1 MKVFKIGFQSYLD
14 RINPFMLNPFRPSL
28 LKPFNKKCD
37 CVEHKCLD
45 CKCKGLHYHHHFN
58 IYDYIF
64 GSIAFIKDSVHNFNA
79 FIINKNKNRL
89 AKIGNKND
97 KI

>member
-1 MKVFKIGFQSYLD
+1 MVSDEKAIEGLKILADYC
-14 RINPFMLNPFRPSL
+14 I
-28 LKPFNKKCD
+28 
-37 CVEHKCLD
+37 EHKCLD
-45 CKCKGLHYHHHFN
+45 CKCSSPHYHHFN
-58 IYDYIF
+58 IYDYIL

>member
-1 MKVFKIGFQSYLD
+1 MKVFRIGFQSYLD
-14 RINPFMLNPFRPSL
+14 RINPFRLNPFRPSL
-28 LKPFNKKCD
+28 FKPFNKKCD
-37 CVEHKCLD
+37 CIEHKCLD
-45 CKCKGLHYHHHFN
+45 CKCSSPHYHHFN
-58 IYDYIF
+58 IYDYIL

-79 FIINKNKNRL
+79 FIINKNKNKL